1 MPRITLIGYRG
12 TGKTTVAALLAND
25 LGCAWCDA
33 DVVLE
38 QKIGCSIGALVR
50 ARGEAM
56 FRDAE
61 EAVLAELLAGFPGVL
76 STGGGAVLRP
86 ANREALRR
94 SGRPI
99 VWLTSPADV
108 IRGRLA
114 ADPTTAARRPALS
127 VSPTGDLNSSPDC
140 LPDPLAE
147 VAEALEARE
156 SLYRECA
163 DFRVDTSRAAPAE
176 VARLVAV
183 WLGGEWIEQA
193 GKAGPN
199 VGPSAGS
206 SAGSP
211 AGDPP
216 AQGPLA
222 DGAAGAAS

>member
-12 TGKTTVAALLAND
+12 TGKTTVAALLAD
-25 LGCAWCDA
+25 SLGCGWCDA

-38 QKIGCSIGALVR
+38 QKTGCSIGALVR
-50 ARGEAM
+50 DRGEAM

-94 SGRPI
+94 CGRPI
-99 VWLTSPADV
+99 VWLTAPADV

-114 ADPTTAARRPALS
+114 ADPTTADRRPALA
-127 VSPTGDLNSSPDC
+127 VSSTGAQNSQADR

-183 WLGGEWIEQA
+183 WLGGEWIERA

>member
-12 TGKTTVAALLAND
+12 TGKTTVAALLAD
-25 LGCAWCDA
+25 SLGCGWCDA

-50 ARGEAM
+50 DRGEAM

-94 SGRPI
+94 WGRPI
-99 VWLTSPADV
+99 VWLTAPADV

-114 ADPTTAARRPALS
+114 ADPTTADRRPALS
-127 VSPTGDLNSSPDC
+127 VSPTGDLNSQADRS
-140 LPDPLAE
+140 PDPLAE
-147 VAEALEARE
+147 VADALEARE

-163 DFRVDTSRAAPAE
+163 DFRVDSSLATPAE
-176 VARLVAV
+176 VARLVAA
-183 WLGGEWIEQA
+183 WLGGEWIERA
-193 GKAGPN
+193 GKAGPSA
-199 VGPSAGS
+199 GPS
-206 SAGSP
+206 

-216 AQGPLA
+216 AHGPLA
-222 DGAAGAAS
+222 DGTAGAAS